1 MSEKVKK
8 EIPFVAP
15 DSKDPDSKS
24 TINAT
29 TPNYASVKKELRNKQ
44 KKIGQVSNARRFH
57 VNAPHP
63 TKKEKVET
71 EESLPQDYQG
81 AVENIRR
88 SDQVLHSSIELIQK
102 VRNSN
107 VFLSNREP

>member
-8 EIPFVAP
+8 EVPFVAP
-15 DSKDPDSKS
+15 DYKDPDSKS

-63 TKKEKVET
+63 TKKEKVEI

-81 AVENIRR
+81 AVETIRR

>member
-8 EIPFVAP
+8 ETPFVGP
-15 DSKDPDSKS
+15 DCKDPDSKS
-24 TINAT
+24 TINA
-29 TPNYASVKKELRNKQ
+29 PNYASVKKELRNKQ

-63 TKKEKVET
+63 TKKEQVET
-71 EESLPQDYQG
+71 GESHSKDYQG

-88 SDQVLHSSIELIQK
+88 SDQVHHPSIELIQK